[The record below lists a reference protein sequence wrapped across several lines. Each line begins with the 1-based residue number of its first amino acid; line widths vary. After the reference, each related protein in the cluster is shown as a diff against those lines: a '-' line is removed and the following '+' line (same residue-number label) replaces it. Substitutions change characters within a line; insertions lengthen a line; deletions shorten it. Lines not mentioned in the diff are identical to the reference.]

1 MFGSILKTRI
11 NYWSCSKFADW
22 IRGEKKPHALG
33 LREWDEWKNKQRK
46 ERPYRFWLSDTGLQ
60 KLQDILYFP
69 YDTYRTVKVYIRNRY
84 FDKTHYLNTGLKP
97 GQYYDLDTR
106 ILYGL
111 FNELV
116 DFVEIEL
123 AHLSLWDRNKKY
135 KFKHSRCVEAAYDY
149 FDWACNLKSK
159 GKLTEQAK
167 ASRKIKKLY
176 EWWKNDRPNRKD
188 PYSEETFG
196 LDIDDV
202 LDKKKAKE
210 KQKLFEKTYQMELD
224 QDNEDTAMMIE
235 LINLRHHLWT

>member
-33 LREWDEWKNKQRK
+33 LREWDEWKDKQRK
-46 ERPYRFWLSDTGLQ
+46 ERPYRFWLSDIVLQ
-60 KLQDILYFP
+60 KLQNILYFP
-69 YDTYRTVKVYIRNRY
+69 YDIYRTVKAYIRNRY

-106 ILYGL
+106 ILHAL

-135 KFKHSRCVEAAYDY
+135 KFKNGRCVEAAYDY

-159 GKLTEQAK
+159 SKLTEQAK
-167 ASRKIKKLY
+167 ASRKIKKIY
-176 EWWKNDRPNRKD
+176 EWWKNKRPNRKD
-188 PYSEETFG
+188 PYGEKTFG
-196 LDIDDV
+196 LDIEDI
-202 LDKKKAKE
+202 LDNKKAKE
-210 KQKLFEKTYQMELD
+210 KQKLFEKTYQMELA
-224 QDNEDTAMMIE
+224 QENEDTTMMIE
-235 LINLRHHLWT
+235 LINVRHHLWT